1 MDEIEDAMTA
11 WPHAGHEVGPGHRT
25 LWRIGGAERLIASLL
40 RKLLEVRPIE
50 EVRIWSRNLTKAE
63 TFVAEHSDHARI
75 NLCASPT
82 VKEAVADADIVC
94 TVTGAHQ
101 PILEGVWLKP
111 GVHLNLVGAHTP
123 DTREADSDL
132 MANGSV
138 FVDLM
143 ESAMN
148 ESGDILI
155 PISEGRFESSHVRGE
170 IGHVVA
176 EELDGRRSSDDVTV
190 YVSLGITA
198 QDLYAAHAIFRAAQE
213 AGLGT
218 EVSL

>member
-1 MDEIEDAMTA
+1 
-11 WPHAGHEVGPGHRT
+11 
-25 LWRIGGAERLIASLL
+25 
-40 RKLLEVRPIE
+40 
-50 EVRIWSRNLTKAE
+50 
-63 TFVAEHSDHARI
+63 
-75 NLCASPT
+75 
-82 VKEAVADADIVC
+82 
-94 TVTGAHQ
+94 
-101 PILEGVWLKP
+101 
-111 GVHLNLVGAHTP
+111 
-123 DTREADSDL
+123 
-132 MANGSV
+132 V

-176 EELDGRRSSDDVTV
+176 KELDGRQSSDEVTV

-198 QDLYAAHAIFRAAQE
+198 QDLYAAHAIYRAAQE